1 MLPEN
6 MGQHLSLDAMN
17 SVQRFDGRDLGRT
30 PHIALLGSCKLGNFV
45 ASLPL
50 LRLLRRRYPEAQI
63 DFWGSEATA
72 DFERALCGEGRPLD
86 WRISWDQPNAKE
98 GNVLS
103 RLEAVAN
110 AAVQRQ
116 NEAGQLDLAINCDG
130 FNPLT
135 QTLTSW
141 LQPNW
146 VAGGSLRADG
156 RAALSWGDL
165 PQQRF
170 LADPDWDSPA
180 FLARYAEQFS
190 SNYIAELLC
199 RMAFLEPNAEDLGV
213 LDLPWEPP
221 PFEVPPLLIHA
232 TTTRAAKIWPFQAW
246 ESVLRWCSNHSLQVG
261 LVGAPPARQRLDY
274 HAGDG
279 EEHLLANHS
288 DTLIDLRGRTNLIQ
302 LAGACRKARAVVSVD
317 AGPMH
322 VAAGVGTPTLA
333 IVGNDAEA
341 IGASPIRLWLPRSS
355 SLTRTVSI
363 SSCSLCSENRFRN
376 DGCLADTHHCME
388 GVDAQQVISWLE
400 ETLA

>member
-1 MLPEN
+1 MGAHLPVN
-6 MGQHLSLDAMN
+6 SLT

-30 PHIALLGSCKLGNFV
+30 PHIAVLGSCKLGNFV

-50 LRLLRRRYPEAQI
+50 LRVLRRRYPDAQI

-72 DFERALCGEGRPLD
+72 DFERALCEEHQPLD
-86 WRISWDQPNAKE
+86 WRISWDKPHTE
-98 GNVLS
+98 GINELS
-103 RLEAVAN
+103 RLDAIAT
-110 AAVQRQ
+110 AAAQRKR
-116 NEAGQLDLAINCDG
+116 EAGPFDLAINCDG

-141 LQPNW
+141 LQPTW

-156 RAALSWGDL
+156 RAPLPWGYL

-180 FLARYAEQFS
+180 FLDRYAEYFS

-199 RMAFLEPNAEDLGV
+199 RMAFLEPSANDLSTLV
-213 LDLPWEPP
+213 LPWEEPS
-221 PFEVPPLLIHA
+221 FSVPPVLIHA

-246 ESVLRWCSNHSLQVG
+246 DEVLRWCTSRSITVG
-261 LVGAPPARQRLDY
+261 LLGAPPARQRLDY

-279 EEHLLANHS
+279 EEKLLADHPG
-288 DTLIDLRGRTNLIQ
+288 TLIDLRGRTNLIQ

-322 VAAGVGTPTLA
+322 VAAGVATPTLA
-333 IVGNDAEA
+333 VVGNDAEA
-341 IGASPIRLWLPRSS
+341 VGASPIRLWLPRSS
-355 SLTRTVSI
+355 ILTRTISN

-376 DGCLADTHHCME
+376 DGCLAEAHHCME
-388 GVDAQQVISWLE
+388 GVDAQQVILWLE

>member
-1 MLPEN
+1 MGTYLP
-6 MGQHLSLDAMN
+6 LIRVT
-17 SVQRFDGRDLGRT
+17 SVLRFDGRDLGRA
-30 PHIALLGSCKLGNFV
+30 PHIAVIGSCKLGNFV
-45 ASLPL
+45 ATLPL

-72 DFERALCGEGRPLD
+72 DFEHALCGEGQPLD
-86 WRISWDQPNAKE
+86 WRISWDQPHQE
-98 GNVLS
+98 GGDQMS
-103 RLEAVAN
+103 RLGAIAN
-110 AAVQRQ
+110 AAAQRHG
-116 NEAGQLDLAINCDG
+116 EAGQLDLAINCDG

-141 LQPNW
+141 LQPTW

-156 RAALSWGDL
+156 RAPLDWGDL
-165 PQQRF
+165 PEQRF

-180 FLARYAEQFS
+180 FLARYSEEFK

-199 RMAFLEPNAEDLGV
+199 RMAFLKPSAHDLAD
-213 LDLPWEPP
+213 LALPWEEPA
-221 PFEVPPLLIHA
+221 FKVPSLLIHA
-232 TTTRAAKIWPFQAW
+232 TTTRAAKIWPFPAW
-246 ESVLRWCSNHSLQVG
+246 DIVLQWCASHSVTVG
-261 LVGAPPARQRLDY
+261 IVGAPPARQRLDY

-279 EEHLLANHS
+279 EERLLADHP

-333 IVGNDAEA
+333 VVGNDADA
-341 IGASPIRLWLPRSS
+341 VGASPIRLWLPRSS
-355 SLTRTVSI
+355 SLTRTISS
-363 SSCSLCSENRFRN
+363 SSCSSCSENRFRN
-376 DGCLADTHHCME
+376 DDCIENTHHCMQ
-388 GVDAQQVISWLE
+388 GVDALQVINWLE

>member
-1 MLPEN
+1 MGPDLPLN
-6 MGQHLSLDAMN
+6 AVTR
-17 SVQRFDGRDLGRT
+17 VQRFDGRDLGQA
-30 PHIALLGSCKLGNFV
+30 PHIAVLGSCKLGNFIV
-45 ASLPL
+45 SLPL

-72 DFERALCGEGRPLD
+72 DFERALCGEGQPLD
-86 WRISWDQPNAKE
+86 WRISWDQPHDEADN
-98 GNVLS
+98 GLG
-103 RLEAVAN
+103 RLMTIAN
-110 AAVQRQ
+110 AADLRHKD
-116 NEAGQLDLAINCDG
+116 AGPLDLAINCDG

-141 LQPNW
+141 LQPTW

-156 RAALSWGDL
+156 RAPLAWGEL

-180 FLARYAEQFS
+180 FLSRYAERFT

-199 RMAFLEPNAEDLGV
+199 RVAFLEPNADDLGDI
-213 LDLPWEPP
+213 DLPWEQP
-221 PFEVPPLLIHA
+221 PFEVPSLLIHT

-246 ESVLRWCSNHSLQVG
+246 DTVLQWCARHSISVG

-279 EEHLLANHS
+279 EEQLLDNHPG
-288 DTLIDLRGRTNLIQ
+288 TLIDLRGRTNLIQ
-302 LAGACRKARAVVSVD
+302 LAGACRQARAVVSVD
-317 AGPMH
+317 AGPLH

-333 IVGNDAEA
+333 VVGNDAEA
-341 IGASPIRLWLPRSS
+341 VGASPIRLWLPRST
-355 SLTRTVSI
+355 SLTRTVSS

-376 DGCLADTHHCME
+376 DGCLAETHHCMD
-388 GVDAQQVISWLE
+388 GVDAQQVIRWLE
-400 ETLA
+400 ATLA

>member
-1 MLPEN
+1 MGPHLPLN
-6 MGQHLSLDAMN
+6 AVTR
-17 SVQRFDGRDLGRT
+17 VQRFDGRDLGQA

-50 LRLLRRRYPEAQI
+50 LRLLRIRYPEAQI

-72 DFERALCGEGRPLD
+72 DFERALCGYGQPLD
-86 WRISWDQPNAKE
+86 WRISWDQPPAEGDNA
-98 GNVLS
+98 LS
-103 RLEAVAN
+103 RLGAIAKAVH
-110 AAVQRQ
+110 QRQ
-116 NEAGQLDLAINCDG
+116 EEAGVLDLAINCDG

-141 LQPNW
+141 LQPTW

-156 RAALSWGDL
+156 RAPLAWGEL

-180 FLARYAEQFS
+180 FLTRYAEQFT

-199 RMAFLEPNAEDLGV
+199 RMAFLEPTADDLGD
-213 LDLPWEPP
+213 LDLPWEEPD
-221 PFEVPPLLIHA
+221 FEIPSLLIHT
-232 TTTRAAKIWPFQAW
+232 TTTRAAKIWPFEAW
-246 ESVLRWCSNHSLQVG
+246 DAVLQWCASRSLTVG
-261 LVGAPPARQRLDY
+261 LVGAPPAQQRLDY

-279 EEHLLANHS
+279 EDQLLIKHPG
-288 DTLIDLRGRTNLIQ
+288 TLIDLRGRTNLIQ
-302 LAGACRKARAVVSVD
+302 LAGACRRARAVVSVD

-341 IGASPIRLWLPRSS
+341 VGASPIRLWLPRSS
-355 SLTRTVSI
+355 SLTRTVSS
-363 SSCSLCSENRFRN
+363 SSCSLCSDNRFRN
-376 DGCLADTHHCME
+376 DSCLADTHHCME
-388 GVDAQQVISWLE
+388 GVDAQQVIRWLE
-400 ETLA
+400 ATLA

>member
-1 MLPEN
+1 
-6 MGQHLSLDAMN
+6 MGQHLLINAMN
-17 SVQRFDGRDLGRT
+17 SVQRFDGRDLGQA
-30 PHIALLGSCKLGNFV
+30 PHIAVLGSCKLGNFV
-45 ASLPL
+45 ASMPL

-72 DFERALCGEGRPLD
+72 DFERALCKEGQPLD
-86 WRISWDQPNAKE
+86 WRISWDQPYFMGTDKP
-98 GNVLS
+98 S
-103 RLEAVAN
+103 RLIAITN
-110 AAVQRQ
+110 AAAQRHA
-116 NEAGQLDLAINCDG
+116 EAGPLDLAINCDG

-141 LQPNW
+141 LEPTW

-156 RAALSWGDL
+156 RAPLAWGDL

-180 FLARYAEQFS
+180 FLARYSEQFR

-199 RMAFLEPNAEDLGV
+199 RMAFLEPNADDLGV
-213 LDLPWEPP
+213 LALPWEEP
-221 PFEVPPLLIHA
+221 PFEVPSLLIHT

-246 ESVLRWCSNHSLQVG
+246 NSVLQWCASRSIKVG
-261 LVGAPPARQRLDY
+261 LVGAPPAQQRLDY

-279 EEHLLANHS
+279 EEQLLTGHTG
-288 DTLIDLRGRTNLIQ
+288 TLIDLRGRTNLIQ

-333 IVGNDAEA
+333 VVGNDAEA
-341 IGASPIRLWLPRSS
+341 VGASPIRLWLPRSS
-355 SLTRTVSI
+355 NLTRTVSS
-363 SSCSLCSENRFRN
+363 SSCNLCSENRFRN
-376 DGCLADTHHCME
+376 DGCLADTHECMQ
-388 GVDAQQVISWLE
+388 GVDAQQVINWLKG
-400 ETLA
+400 TLA